1 MLSQKQNELQKSQER
16 IQKLTALI
24 QKAHGAKDLAQIEN
38 LLQAET
44 INSQNITSEINALQA
59 KQAAIKTMVD
69 KLEKDGTK
77 ALYEKTAKD
86 FGDAGDALIRAG
98 KNARSTAS
106 SGETVHKQVESRD
119 WR

>member
-1 MLSQKQNELQKSQER
+1 MSKQKK
-16 IQKLTALI
+16 
-24 QKAHGAKDLAQIEN
+24 
-38 LLQAET
+38 
-44 INSQNITSEINALQA
+44 
-59 KQAAIKTMVD
+59 KQG
-69 KLEKDGTK
+69 EK
-77 ALYEKTAKD
+77 KTAKD